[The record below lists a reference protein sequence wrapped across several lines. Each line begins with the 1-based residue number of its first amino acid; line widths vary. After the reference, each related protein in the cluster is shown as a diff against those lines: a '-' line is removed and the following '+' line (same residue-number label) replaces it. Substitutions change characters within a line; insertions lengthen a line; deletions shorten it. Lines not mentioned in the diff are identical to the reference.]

1 MVITETVTR
10 TIKLTEV
17 DRLDPIT
24 VHLENY
30 EPGKGKI
37 GIECCG
43 KSWSAYWGGMSGDPV
58 EQFFI
63 RCNAH
68 YIIGNLAP
76 GMQSRK
82 PSLEGL
88 TDKVKAEILTL
99 RRARELSEE
108 NAREYWDDAD
118 GIQHLDSIDVLGHEH
133 GDLLSSVFGEEWW
146 CCLPEEA
153 NPDYTYLQRIV
164 VAVQDGLRQVIEN
177 NKAAA

>member
-1 MVITETVTR
+1 MVITETITR

-24 VHLENY
+24 VHLENH

-37 GIECCG
+37 GIECYG

-58 EQFFI
+58 EAFFI
-63 RCNAH
+63 RCNPG

-76 GMQSRK
+76 GLQSAK

-88 TDKVKAEILTL
+88 ADKVKAEVLTL
-99 RRARELSEE
+99 RRAGELTEK

-118 GIQHLDSIDVLGHEH
+118 GIQHLDSIDVLGYEH
-133 GDLLSSVFGEEWW
+133 GDLLARVFGEEWW
-146 CCLPEEA
+146 YSLPEEA
-153 NPDYTYLQRIV
+153 NPDYTYLHRIV
-164 VAVQDGLRQVIEN
+164 EAVQDGLRQVIEN
-177 NKAAA
+177 DKAAA